1 MPSHGG
7 EDALPENELGEAASA
22 DDHFVFGYDLDGALG
37 CDVDDAAAHHLP
49 VGQLDEDLVT
59 RAPSGF
65 GLVHEG
71 QDGAPTHRGRAVG
84 AQRDRMW
91 RSLGC

>member
-1 MPSHGG
+1 MLKNVPQQ
-7 EDALPENELGEAASA
+7 EAVSA

-49 VGQLDEDLVT
+49 VGQLHEDLVA

-71 QDGAPTHRGRAVG
+71 QDAPPTTPTSSSRGTT
-84 AQRDRMW
+84 
-91 RSLGC
+91 